1 MSLTSVVS
9 WSLVSGYKTLLG
21 AGRDPRHS
29 PTSKGSTEAQKAV
42 MEHLQTLLL
51 SLLLVMCPPAS
62 ATPSIADYPW
72 KWKERGGEAKAAS
85 RAHPTPYMAYLQG
98 KDKNFCGGFLVAP
111 SWVMTAAQCLVHKP
125 LTVILG
131 AHTLQ
136 RREDSWQTF
145 EVKEYHCHPGFTSP
159 KKGND
164 ILLLKLN
171 GNATSNSHVR
181 PISFEKSKVR
191 GGSEC
196 SVAGWGYRTAT
207 VTLREA
213 TVTVIRQRD
222 CLSHYPGLA
231 DNLICGRSRS
241 SGVPEKGDAGD
252 PLVCNNKAYGIFS
265 YRHNNWPGFY
275 THIAPF
281 LPWVNSV
288 MKSA

>member
-1 MSLTSVVS
+1 MSLSAPRQDRDKLVTPTVLDFTS
-9 WSLVSGYKTLLG
+9 
-21 AGRDPRHS
+21 
-29 PTSKGSTEAQKAV
+29 
-42 MEHLQTLLL
+42 
-51 SLLLVMCPPAS
+51 
-62 ATPSIADYPW
+62 
-72 KWKERGGEAKAAS
+72 
-85 RAHPTPYMAYLQG
+85 
-98 KDKNFCGGFLVAP
+98 
-111 SWVMTAAQCLVHKP
+111 HKP

-145 EVKEYHCHPGFTSP
+145 EVK
-159 KKGND
+159 D
-164 ILLLKLN
+164 
-171 GNATSNSHVR
+171 HVR

-222 CLSHYPGLA
+222 CLSHYPGLLCA
-231 DNLICGRSRS
+231 GVRSLA
-241 SGVPEKGDAGD
+241 GDAGD